1 MSTKFDILFTF
12 KFVYYFWKK
21 IYIAPLMLALLLA
34 TIIIFKTDI
43 RPEAGCHL
51 YIYNTIRNLCSITE
65 GLLCST
71 ALLTT
76 PPSVNTI
83 PSY

>member
-1 MSTKFDILFTF
+1 MNTKFDTLLTF

-21 IYIAPLMLALLLA
+21 IYIAPLMPALLLA

-51 YIYNTIRNLCSITE
+51 YYNKNARLPMNANVELRSRY
-65 GLLCST
+65 
-71 ALLTT
+71 
-76 PPSVNTI
+76 PSRAHKVNRELRVI
-83 PSY
+83 A